1 MTDHSLIATFAFII
15 LFALMALRVPIGVS
29 MGLVGVAGFALLSG
43 VTPALRL
50 VALSPI
56 RTVTDYSFG
65 VIPMF
70 LLMGAF
76 TTASGMSRELYRASN
91 AWLGHLPG
99 GLAMA
104 TIAACAGFGA
114 ICGSSV
120 ATAATF
126 TNVALPEMRRFGYS
140 DSLATGAI
148 AAGGT
153 LAILIPPSVVLAI
166 YGLLTDQDI
175 GKLFI
180 AGVVPGLLA
189 TILYML
195 TIQVQGV
202 LRPGIYPQG
211 RKATW
216 RERWKSLQD
225 IWAVGLLF
233 LFVIGGLYA
242 GMFTPTEGA
251 GMGAA
256 GAWIIAV
263 ARGRL
268 TWRQTLGCLVQTLR
282 TTAAIF
288 TILIGALLFG
298 YFLTLT
304 QTPQR
309 LTEFLVGLNVG
320 PYAILLLLMGAYLAL
335 GSILDAMA
343 MIILTIP
350 IVFPLVIQLGFD
362 PIWFGVIVVIV
373 VELALITPPVGMNVY
388 VIKGVSKDLSLSTI
402 FKGVSPFILTDL
414 VRLALLIL
422 FPAIVL
428 FLPNRMG

>member
-1 MTDHSLIATFAFII
+1 VDQNWIAIIAFVA
-15 LFALMALRVPIGVS
+15 LFVLMAWRVPIGVS
-29 MGLVGVAGFALLSG
+29 MGLVGVLGFAALTGLD
-43 VTPALRL
+43 PALKL

-56 RTVTDYSFG
+56 RTVTDYSFA

-76 TTASGMSRELYRASN
+76 CTESGMSRELYRASN

-99 GLAMA
+99 GVAMA

-126 TNVALPEMRRFGYS
+126 TTVALPEMRRYGYT
-140 DSLATGAI
+140 DSMATGVI

-153 LAILIPPSVVLAI
+153 LAILIPPSVVLAV

-180 AGVVPGLLA
+180 AGILPGLLA
-189 TILYML
+189 TALYML
-195 TIQVQGV
+195 TIQVIGWV
-202 LRPGIYPQG
+202 KPGAFPPGRAGNWAERLASLR
-211 RKATW
+211 
-216 RERWKSLQD
+216 D
-225 IWAVGLLF
+225 IWAVLVLF
-233 LFVIGGLYA
+233 LWVIGGMYGGL
-242 GMFTPTEGA
+242 FTPTEGA

-256 GAWIIAV
+256 GAYLIGIF
-263 ARGRL
+263 RRRL
-268 TWRQTLGCLVQTLR
+268 SFKQTVDCLVQTLR

-304 QTPQR
+304 QTPQHV
-309 LTEFLVGLNVG
+309 TEAMMGLNLG
-320 PYAILLLLMGAYLAL
+320 SYGTLLLLLAL
-335 GSILDAMA
+335 YLVLGCILDAMA
-343 MIILTIP
+343 MIILTVP
-350 IVFPLVIQLGFD
+350 IIFPLVLQLGFD
-362 PIWFGVIVVIV
+362 PIWFGVILVMV

-388 VIKGVSKDLSLSTI
+388 VIKGVSKDVSLRTI
-402 FKGVSPFILTDL
+402 FGGVMPFIVADL
-414 VRLALLIL
+414 LRLGVLIA
-422 FPAIVL
+422 FPAISL
-428 FLPNRMG
+428 LLPNQMG